1 MTMNG
6 RHDQLTTR
14 RFNMHPA
21 YFDTRF
27 LVADSAEAWPQAFA
41 IISAYATT
49 GEEWPLAKNQA
60 ADQELELELQRRS
73 PWLRRLTGYSP
84 NSGHAEPSWAAAI
97 PLAEAC
103 DIGLRFLQDAVYYV
117 ADGRLSVSY
126 CDDRRGLVPVDDF
139 RSRLQVTT
147 A

>member
-14 RFNMHPA
+14 RFNMHPE
-21 YFDTRF
+21 YFKTRF

-60 ADQELELELQRRS
+60 ADQELELELRSRS
-73 PWLRRLTGYSP
+73 PWLRRMTGYSRK
-84 NSGHAEPSWAAAI
+84 SRHAEPSWAAAI
-97 PLAEAC
+97 SLAEAC

-126 CDDRRGLVPVDDF
+126 CDDRRGLVPVGNF
-139 RSRLQVTT
+139 RKRLQATT
-147 A
+147 G